1 MKKQALL
8 AAVLLA
14 TGVSFA
20 QAAETSANNSSV
32 QTYFNGYRSTTQPN
46 AAPANQEQASVAKS
60 LAIGITAILG
70 GGPRLAESV
79 SSGTPNVAKSVARY
93 TDQFNS

>member
-20 QAAETSANNSSV
+20 QAADASTSV
-32 QTYFNGYRSTTQPN
+32 QTYFNGYATTTQPQ
-46 AAPANQEQASVAKS
+46 AAANQAKPSVEKS
-60 LAIGITAILG
+60 LAIGISTILAN
-70 GGPRLAESV
+70 GPRLAASV
-79 SSGTPNVAKSVARY
+79 STDTPNVANSLVRY
-93 TDQFNS
+93 TSQFKS